1 MKLKELTNNQKRK
14 EFLEDYTGWDI
25 WLDVPD
31 VSERYYEY
39 PLPDGSM
46 IVIKETEH
54 TKGDDWWKKGRT
66 RRILRYNGILSAER
80 QLEAFCGL

>member
-1 MKLKELTNNQKRK
+1 MELKELTSNQKRK

-46 IVIKETEH
+46 IMIKETDR
-54 TKGDDWWKKGRT
+54 K
-66 RRILRYNGILSAER
+66 SVV
-80 QLEAFCGL
+80 

>member
-1 MKLKELTNNQKRK
+1 MELKELTNNQKRK

-54 TKGDDWWKKGRT
+54 TKETIGGKRKNTEDIMLQRN
-66 RRILRYNGILSAER
+66 II
-80 QLEAFCGL
+80 C

>member
-1 MKLKELTNNQKRK
+1 MELKELTNNQKRK

-39 PLPDGSM
+39 PLPDGQLSSS
-46 IVIKETEH
+46 
-54 TKGDDWWKKGRT
+54 GRIND
-66 RRILRYNGILSAER
+66 RDQRN
-80 QLEAFCGL
+80 

>member
-31 VSERYYEY
+31 VSERYYQY
-39 PLPDGSM
+39 PLPDGPM

-54 TKGDDWWKKGRT
+54 AKGDDW
-66 RRILRYNGILSAER
+66 
-80 QLEAFCGL
+80 

>member
-1 MKLKELTNNQKRK
+1 MELKELTNNQKRK

-31 VSERYYEY
+31 ASKRYYEY

-46 IVIKETEH
+46 I
-54 TKGDDWWKKGRT
+54 
-66 RRILRYNGILSAER
+66 
-80 QLEAFCGL
+80 Q

>member
-31 VSERYYEY
+31 ASERYYEY

-54 TKGDDWWKKGRT
+54 TKGDDCQKCQE
-66 RRILRYNGILSAER
+66 AEES
-80 QLEAFCGL
+80 QKEETQEVQHAQK

>member
-1 MKLKELTNNQKRK
+1 MELKELTNNQKRK

-54 TKGDDWWKKGRT
+54 TKGDDWWKCQEE
-66 RRILRYNGILSAER
+66 AEKSR
-80 QLEAFCGL
+80 KEETQGVSDAQKQ

>member
-54 TKGDDWWKKGRT
+54 TKGDDWWKKLVEKGRT
-66 RRILRYNGILSAER
+66 RRILCYNGILSSER
-80 QLEAFCGL
+80 